1 MDTPFSVWA
10 LLALCAL
17 AANLPFISSRLFL
30 VLPLRQGKG
39 LALELLEV
47 LVWCALCLG
56 FGMALE
62 AQAGGRHP
70 QRWEFYAVF
79 VCLFATLAF
88 PGFVWR
94 HLKMSP
100 DSRSTTHD

>member
-1 MDTPFSVWA
+1 MDTPVSVWA
-10 LLALCAL
+10 LLAFCVVS
-17 AANLPFISSRLFL
+17 ANLPFVSGRVFL
-30 VLPLRQGKG
+30 LLSMGKSKG
-39 LALELLEV
+39 LAIELLEW

-56 FGMALE
+56 FGLALE

-79 VCLFATLAF
+79 ISLFATLAF

-94 HLKMSP
+94 HLRKPAGPAPSA
-100 DSRSTTHD
+100 DE